1 MRKRSHDT
9 SRFIMGLP
17 SEPRQAQKTIRQI
30 YENMNYGFVKV
41 AAAVPLVQVAD
52 CFYNIEKIEGLMRQA
67 SEKGVQ
73 IIAFPELSVT
83 GYTCLDLF
91 AQQTLLDGAEEA
103 LLQLVSNTADLDILT
118 IVGVPLRTENRLINA
133 AVVFQKGAIRGV
145 VPKTYLPNYKEF
157 QEQRWFTSVTELRES
172 TISIGEEEYPMGSH
186 LLFRSGRLTAGI
198 EICEDLWVPVPS
210 SSLLAMEGANI
221 IFNLS
226 ASNELIGKHA
236 YLRSLICQQSARCM
250 AGYVYASSG
259 FGESSTDLV
268 FAGNGIIAE
277 NGNLLA
283 ESPRFMMEE
292 QLVIS
297 EIDIDTLQNDRQV
310 NTSFMYGTSGLPKEK
325 AQVVDFQVRIPDG
338 FSLTRPVDPHPF
350 TPSGEALKERCE
362 EIFHIQVAGL
372 AKRLVH
378 AHAQTA
384 VVGISGG
391 LDSTLALLVTVMTFD
406 ALKMPRGQII
416 GITMPGFGTTDRTYT
431 NACDLIRSLGV
442 TLKEI
447 PIKEACLQH
456 FRDIDHD
463 PSVHDVTYENSQARE
478 RTQLLMDVANQKNG
492 LVIGT
497 GDLSELA
504 LGWANYN
511 GDHMSMY
518 GVNGSIPKTLVKYLV
533 EWVANHKV
541 DDASRLTLLDIVDT
555 PISPEL
561 IPADENGNIKQKTE
575 DLVGPYEL
583 HDFFLYHFLRFGSH
597 PSKIY
602 FLAQK
607 AFAGIYDNAT
617 VKKWLYTFFR
627 RFFQQQFK
635 RSCLPD
641 GPKVGSVS
649 LSPRGDWRMPS
660 DAVSRLWLEE
670 IERINI

>member
-1 MRKRSHDT
+1 
-9 SRFIMGLP
+9 
-17 SEPRQAQKTIRQI
+17 
-30 YENMNYGFVKV
+30 
-41 AAAVPLVQVAD
+41 
-52 CFYNIEKIEGLMRQA
+52 MRQA

-157 QEQRWFTSVTELRES
+157 QEQRWFTSATELRES

-198 EICEDLWVPVPS
+198 EICEDLWVPVPP

-283 ESPRFMMEE
+283 ESPRFTMEE

-297 EIDIDTLQNDRQV
+297 EIDIETLQNDRQV

-406 ALKMPRGQII
+406 ALKMPRGPII

-504 LGWANYN
+504 LGWATYN

-617 VKKWLYTFFR
+617 VKKWLYTFCR

>member
-1 MRKRSHDT
+1 
-9 SRFIMGLP
+9 
-17 SEPRQAQKTIRQI
+17 
-30 YENMNYGFVKV
+30 MNYGFVKV
-41 AAAVPLVQVAD
+41 AAAVPHVQVAD
-52 CFYNIEKIEGLMRQA
+52 CFYNIDKIEDLMGEA

-83 GYTCLDLF
+83 AYTCLDLF
-91 AQQTLLDGAEEA
+91 AQQTLINGAEAA
-103 LLQLVSNTADLDILT
+103 LIQLINNTADLDILT

-133 AVVFQKGAIRGV
+133 AVVFQKGVIRGV

-157 QEQRWFTSVTELRES
+157 QEQRWFTSATELRES
-172 TISIGEEEYPMGSH
+172 TISIGKEEYPLGSR
-186 LLFRSGRLTAGI
+186 LLFRSGRLSVGI
-198 EICEDLWVPVPS
+198 EICEDLCVPVPP

-283 ESPRFMMEE
+283 ESPRFTMEE

-297 EIDIDTLQNDRQV
+297 EIDIETLQNDRQV
-310 NTSFMYGTSGLPKEK
+310 NTSFMYGASGLLKEK
-325 AQVVDFQVRIPDG
+325 AQAVDFQLRTPNG

-350 TPSGEALKERCE
+350 TPSGDALKERCE

-378 AHAQTA
+378 THAQTA

-406 ALKMPRGQII
+406 ALKMPREQII
-416 GITMPGFGTTDRTYT
+416 GLTMPGFGTTDRTYT

-447 PIKEACLQH
+447 SIKEACLQH
-456 FRDIDHD
+456 FHDIGHD

-478 RTQLLMDVANQKNG
+478 RTQLLMDIANRKNG

-504 LGWANYN
+504 LGWATYN

-533 EWVANHKV
+533 EWVANNKV
-541 DDASRLTLLDIVDT
+541 DNASRLTLLDIVDT

-597 PSKIY
+597 PSKIF
-602 FLAQK
+602 FLAQN
-607 AFAGIYDNAT
+607 AFAGIYDKAT
-617 VKKWLYTFFR
+617 IKKWLYTFFR

-635 RSCLPD
+635 RSCLPA

-660 DAVSRLWLEE
+660 DAMSQLWLEE
-670 IERINI
+670 IENIPV

>member
-1 MRKRSHDT
+1 
-9 SRFIMGLP
+9 
-17 SEPRQAQKTIRQI
+17 
-30 YENMNYGFVKV
+30 MNYGFVKV

-198 EICEDLWVPVPS
+198 EICEDLWVPVPP

-277 NGNLLA
+277 NGNLLT
-283 ESPRFMMEE
+283 ESPRFTMEE

-297 EIDIDTLQNDRQV
+297 EIDIETLQNDRQV

-372 AKRLVH
+372 AKRLIH

-504 LGWANYN
+504 LGWATYN

>member
-1 MRKRSHDT
+1 
-9 SRFIMGLP
+9 
-17 SEPRQAQKTIRQI
+17 
-30 YENMNYGFVKV
+30 MNYGFVKV

-73 IIAFPELSVT
+73 ITAFPELSVT

-91 AQQTLLDGAEEA
+91 AQQTLLNGAEAA

-157 QEQRWFTSVTELRES
+157 QEQRWFTSATELRES
-172 TISIGEEEYPMGSH
+172 TISIGKEEYPMGSH

-198 EICEDLWVPVPS
+198 EICEDLWVPVPP
-210 SSLLAMEGANI
+210 SSLLTMEGANI

-283 ESPRFMMEE
+283 ESPRFTMEE

-297 EIDIDTLQNDRQV
+297 EIDIETLQNDRQV

-504 LGWANYN
+504 LGWATYN

-583 HDFFLYHFLRFGSH
+583 HDFFLYHFLRFGSY

>member
-1 MRKRSHDT
+1 
-9 SRFIMGLP
+9 
-17 SEPRQAQKTIRQI
+17 
-30 YENMNYGFVKV
+30 MNYGFVKV

-157 QEQRWFTSVTELRES
+157 QEQRWFTSATELRES

-198 EICEDLWVPVPS
+198 EICEDLWVPVPP

-283 ESPRFMMEE
+283 ESPRFTMEE

-297 EIDIDTLQNDRQV
+297 EIDIETLQNDRQV

-406 ALKMPRGQII
+406 VLKMPRGQII

-504 LGWANYN
+504 LGWATYN
-511 GDHMSMY
+511 GDQMSMY